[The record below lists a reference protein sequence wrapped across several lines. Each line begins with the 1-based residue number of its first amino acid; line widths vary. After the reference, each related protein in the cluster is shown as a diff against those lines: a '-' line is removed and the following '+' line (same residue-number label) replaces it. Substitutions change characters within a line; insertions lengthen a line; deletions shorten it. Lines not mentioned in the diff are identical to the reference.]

1 MVENLSN
8 APQAH
13 AVHTRQLAS
22 AKPRQRGCVAKAMG
36 VLAIIAG
43 SLTALPASCLATEVH
58 VVGVTPGLSAQVAID
73 GAEPITI
80 DVGEETAEGVTLLE
94 ANRNGAVLRV
104 DGITTSLPLEAEP
117 SGAASAARSDTV
129 MLSADARGHFYVN
142 GTVNGRS
149 MRLLV
154 DTGATLTTLSR
165 TDAQRIGLDYRS
177 GTPSK
182 VMTGSGEVSGW
193 QVSLDSVRVGAAT
206 VRDVEAF
213 VLDNDALPVGLL
225 GMSFLRGFDMH
236 RQGETLVL
244 RHR

>member
-1 MVENLSN
+1 MTENLSLP
-8 APQAH
+8 PQAH
-13 AVHTRQLAS
+13 ARHTRRLTGA
-22 AKPRQRGCVAKAMG
+22 
-36 VLAIIAG
+36 VLPIIVG
-43 SLTALPASCLATEVH
+43 SLLALPASCLATEVH

-80 DVGEETAEGVTLLE
+80 DVGEATPEGVALLE
-94 ANRNGAVLRV
+94 ASRNGAVLRV
-104 DGITTSLPLEAEP
+104 DGMTTALPLEAEP
-117 SGAASAARSDTV
+117 SGTASAARSDTV

-149 MRLLV
+149 MRFLV

-165 TDAQRIGLDYRS
+165 TDARRIGLDYRS

-182 VMTGSGEVSGW
+182 VTTGGGEVSGW
-193 QVSLDSVRVGAAT
+193 QVTLDSVRVGATT

-213 VLDNDALPVGLL
+213 VVDNDALPVGLL
-225 GMSFLRGFDMH
+225 GMSFLGRFDMH
-236 RQGETLVL
+236 RQGETLAL